1 VFLSG
6 CLACAFFFFL
16 RSSASNANS
25 VDKTAIGI
33 IARDVSINVL
43 GRRSLNIV
51 SSLSLLQPLAKLNKF
66 AQAVDLM
73 LAASAD
79 EELPHVAQRGQ
90 DRCVSAQHYRS
101 VQLDVCKSSICDGL
115 TFWVLADTSEPG
127 ELAEYF

>member
-1 VFLSG
+1 MFLSG

-51 SSLSLLQPLAKLNKF
+51 SSLSFFTTPCK
-66 AQAVDLM
+66 AQQIRAG
-73 LAASAD
+73 AGSHARS
-79 EELPHVAQRGQ
+79 QR
-90 DRCVSAQHYRS
+90 R
-101 VQLDVCKSSICDGL
+101 
-115 TFWVLADTSEPG
+115 
-127 ELAEYF
+127 

>member
-1 VFLSG
+1 
-6 CLACAFFFFL
+6 
-16 RSSASNANS
+16 
-25 VDKTAIGI
+25 
-33 IARDVSINVL
+33 
-43 GRRSLNIV
+43 
-51 SSLSLLQPLAKLNKF
+51 
-66 AQAVDLM
+66 M

-127 ELAEYF
+127 ELANISNILIEYYACWNFELSDGGRIWKLLLVQLSEGDIKGECNGRSSS